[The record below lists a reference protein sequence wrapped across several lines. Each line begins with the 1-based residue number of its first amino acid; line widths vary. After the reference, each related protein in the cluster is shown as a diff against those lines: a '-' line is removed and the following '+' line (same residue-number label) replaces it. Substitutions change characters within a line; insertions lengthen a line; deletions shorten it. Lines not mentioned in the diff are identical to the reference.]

1 MVLGG
6 SRWGL
11 GGSRWVGWGYEVE
24 NKKVVWWGRFNLAD
38 IINKL
43 NR

>member
-6 SRWGL
+6 LGGL
-11 GGSRWVGWGYEVE
+11 GGYEVE
-24 NKKVVWWGRFNLAD
+24 NKKGVWWGRFNLAD